1 MQKNNDSD
9 GGKERDSI
17 CSHVPI
23 LWFYYPTASAS
34 LRLLTCHVYTC
45 AQPVHIQIGVC
56 DTQPSITSLES
67 SRSCCAPIHTLSH
80 CFDFSK
86 YKDVNQL
93 PPLVRRRGIHTRRL
107 TCAPVCACAPNTRGR
122 ARTHINYPSLSSS
135 HFPPSLFRS
144 LITPPQPFH
153 YLRVISCAS
162 MVHNTLLMD
171 N

>member
-1 MQKNNDSD
+1 MQKNNDSH

-17 CSHVPI
+17 CSHISI
-23 LWFYYPTASAS
+23 LWLYYPIASAS
-34 LRLLTCHVYTC
+34 LRLLTCHIHTC
-45 AQPVHIQIGVC
+45 AQAVHIQISVC

-67 SRSCCAPIHTLSH
+67 FRSRCAPIHTLSH

-93 PPLVRRRGIHTRRL
+93 PPLVRGGEFIHAGSR
-107 TCAPVCACAPNTRGR
+107 ACLCMFSEHTRGR
-122 ARTHINYPSLSSS
+122 HTHINYPSMSSS
-135 HFPPSLFRS
+135 HFPPSLFCS

>member
-1 MQKNNDSD
+1 MAATVVKTATPSAHTFLFFD
-9 GGKERDSI
+9 
-17 CSHVPI
+17 
-23 LWFYYPTASAS
+23 YPSAGAAR
-34 LRLLTCHVYTC
+34 RLLTCHISAR
-45 AQPVHIQIGVC
+45 AQAVHVAISVC

-67 SRSCCAPIHTLSH
+67 FRSRCAPIHTLSH

-93 PPLVRRRGIHTRRL
+93 PPLVRGGEFIHAGSRARLCMFCEHTR
-107 TCAPVCACAPNTRGR
+107 TH
-122 ARTHINYPSLSSS
+122 THINYPSMSSS
-135 HFPPSLFRS
+135 HFPPSLFCS
-144 LITPPQPFH
+144 PITPPQPFH

>member
-45 AQPVHIQIGVC
+45 AQSVHIQIGVC

-67 SRSCCAPIHTLSH
+67 SRSCCAPIHTHSH

-93 PPLVRRRGIHTRRL
+93 PPLVRRKGIHTRWL
-107 TCAPVCACAPNTRGR
+107 TCALVRACVRAEH
-122 ARTHINYPSLSSS
+122 ARTHAHTHKLSINVLLPLSSISLSLS
-135 HFPPSLFRS
+135 HHSPSAIPLFES
-144 LITPPQPFH
+144 NFMCQH
-153 YLRVISCAS
+153 GA
-162 MVHNTLLMD
+162 
-171 N
+171 

>member
-1 MQKNNDSD
+1 MQKKKKNNDSD

-17 CSHVPI
+17 CSHVSI
-23 LWFYYPTASAS
+23 LWFYYPIASAS
-34 LRLLTCHVYTC
+34 LRLLTCHIHTC
-45 AQPVHIQIGVC
+45 AQAVHIQISVC

-67 SRSCCAPIHTLSH
+67 CRSCCAPIHTLSH

-93 PPLVRRRGIHTRRL
+93 PPLVRGGEFIHAGSRARLCVLAQHTR
-107 TCAPVCACAPNTRGR
+107 TH
-122 ARTHINYPSLSSS
+122 THINYPSMSSS